1 MNSDGYWWS
10 NDGLRLHYRDYGGA
24 QGACNGRPPI
34 LCLPGLTRNARDF
47 EGFATRLSSAWRVL
61 AIDLRGRGESGFA
74 KDPITYVPLTY
85 TQDIERLLLTLEIDR
100 FVAVG
105 TSLGG
110 IVAML
115 LAATHQG
122 RIAGAVLNDVGPEIE
137 ASGLKRLR
145 GLVGRAASWP
155 TWLHAARTLADRDG
169 AIYPNYA
176 LSDWL
181 AMAKRLYRLT
191 PAGRIVPDYD
201 ARIAE
206 PFRLPGG
213 EAGIDLWPAFDALG
227 ETPTL
232 IVRGANSDLL
242 SASAA
247 TAMAERLPNAQLA
260 TIAEVGHAPTL
271 DEPGAVAAI
280 DELLTRVR

>member
-1 MNSDGYWWS
+1 MGAGAGSNKPVNSDGYWWS

-47 EGFATRLSSAWRVL
+47 EGFATRLSPAWRVL

-74 KDPITYVPLTY
+74 KDPMTYVPLTY
-85 TQDIERLLLTLEIDR
+85 TQDLERLLLTLEIDR
-100 FVAVG
+100 FVIVG

-155 TWLHAARTLADRDG
+155 TWLHAAHAGGQRWCD
-169 AIYPNYA
+169 
-176 LSDWL
+176 LSQL
-181 AMAKRLYRLT
+181 CT
-191 PAGRIVPDYD
+191 
-201 ARIAE
+201 
-206 PFRLPGG
+206 
-213 EAGIDLWPAFDALG
+213 
-227 ETPTL
+227 
-232 IVRGANSDLL
+232 
-242 SASAA
+242 
-247 TAMAERLPNAQLA
+247 ERLARHGQ
-260 TIAEVGHAPTL
+260 
-271 DEPGAVAAI
+271 AA
-280 DELLTRVR
+280 LPSNSGGTHRARL